1 MNGFRQTKKTLIPIL
16 LIVILIVSVA
26 ATYISST
33 GKNSAKPV
41 PNAYIGVAFGGS
53 TVQQAKLLIDRVS
66 SYTNLF
72 ILDSGRNPISR
83 NQTSVEEICDYAVSK
98 GLSLIINLG
107 VKDYTN
113 SSDWG
118 WFWSQQS
125 LSEIKQH
132 WTQRWAEKLLG
143 IYYNDELGGIQIGAN
158 WTEFYQSRELP
169 YIIPNQASENLHNIY
184 LKMEKYNSTA
194 TQPDNYDLEADFFV
208 QNVLKDDLGLTEL
221 NDAKINAFTSDYC
234 LYWWDYL
241 GGYNTMFAELGWNS
255 SVSQQIALVKGAA
268 HLQNKEWGTIIT
280 WKYNQA
286 PYLDSGDQIYN
297 QMLTSYEAGANYIV
311 VFDYPYVEGNSYGV
325 LTDEQFLSM
334 QRFWTDIN
342 NGKFVDHRAPNVAL
356 VLPHNYGW
364 GMRSPNDT
372 IWGFWP
378 ADNNSVKVGSAVS
391 TLLAKY
397 GVSLDIVFE
406 DQTYPV
412 SLGHYKEVYYW
423 NQTII

>member
-1 MNGFRQTKKTLIPIL
+1 MRGFRLTRKTLISIL
-16 LIVILIVSVA
+16 LIVILTVSVA
-26 ATYISST
+26 ATVISS
-33 GKNSAKPV
+33 SANKLKPN

-53 TVQQAKLLIDRVS
+53 TIDQAKLLIDRVS

-72 ILDSGRNPISR
+72 VLDSGRNPISR
-83 NQTSVEEICDYAVSK
+83 SQTSVEEICDYAVSK
-98 GLSLIINLG
+98 DLSIIINLG

-125 LSEIKQH
+125 LDEIKQR
-132 WTQRWAEKLLG
+132 WIQRWENKFLG
-143 IYYNDELGGIQIGAN
+143 IYYNDELGGIQIDAN

-169 YIIPNQASENLHNIY
+169 YIIPDQASENLHKIY
-184 LKMEKYNSTA
+184 LKMAEYNSTA
-194 TQPDNYDLEADFFV
+194 TQPNNYGEEADFFV

-221 NDAKINAFTSDYC
+221 NRAKIKAFTSDYC

-241 GGYNTMFAELGWNS
+241 GGYDTMFAELGWNS

-268 HLQNKEWGTIIT
+268 RLQDKEWGTIIT
-280 WKYNQA
+280 WKYDQA
-286 PYLDSGDQIYN
+286 PYLDSGDMIYN

-311 VFDYPYVEGNSYGV
+311 VFNYPYVEGNQYGV
-325 LTDEQFLSM
+325 LSNEQFLAM
-334 QRFWTDIN
+334 QRFWNDIN
-342 NGKFVDHRAPNVAL
+342 NGKFVNHGAPDAVL

-378 ADNNSVKVGSAVS
+378 ADGKSPQVGLAVS
-391 TLLAKY
+391 TMLAKY
-397 GVSLDIVFE
+397 GTNLDIVFE
-406 DQTYPV
+406 DNAFPV
-412 SLGHYKEVYYW
+412 SNGHYKQIYYW
-423 NQTII
+423 NQTIS